1 MCSVLK
7 LDDNPDVNRL
17 RQYHN
22 YYMLT
27 QSDTNLL
34 ISLCLLLKPDVL
46 LNKCIFQDDNICG
59 DCNNEFF
66 DLETVRN
73 NLLVAGSIMIGGQ
86 QKRVSKIMAFK
97 MSWLQLYWIDPMKT
111 LLERQKREELLRKQR
126 EERQRR
132 EREDAIRRQ
141 SEIRQRQERERAA
154 AELRRRN
161 EAQYTYRHVENS
173 STFVIL

>member
-1 MCSVLK
+1 
-7 LDDNPDVNRL
+7 
-17 RQYHN
+17 
-22 YYMLT
+22 
-27 QSDTNLL
+27 
-34 ISLCLLLKPDVL
+34 
-46 LNKCIFQDDNICG
+46 
-59 DCNNEFF
+59 
-66 DLETVRN
+66 
-73 NLLVAGSIMIGGQ
+73 MIGGK

-97 MSWLQLYWIDPMKT
+97 MSWLQQNWIDPMKI

-141 SEIRQRQERERAA
+141 REIRQRQERERA

-173 STFVIL
+173 STCVML